1 MALNPNE
8 LFSSASVSALKRVEA
23 KTIQPKTFA
32 SGSGTLAQLTPV
44 TFNTLTGFWQV
55 WTDATAEV
63 TTITANATPNTGGTF
78 TLTVNGV
85 TTAAIAFDATA
96 AQVQT
101 ALEALANVQS
111 GDVTAVQT
119 TGTDLGDA
127 NAVVTLTWGGNFTGT
142 NPTISID
149 DTGLTGGSGDHAL
162 AEATAGVAAGETNKV
177 KGFIWPDA
185 VVLDS
190 DEEVIGNVLLEGK
203 VHYDDITLPAG
214 ETAANLKGALR
225 NGPRTE
231 GLIIQGL
238 DQVR

>member
-8 LFSSASVSALKRVEA
+8 LFSSSTVSPLLRVEA

-32 SGSGTLAQLTPV
+32 SGSGTLGQLTPV
-44 TFNTLTGFWQV
+44 VFNTSTNFWQV
-55 WTDATAEV
+55 WSDAVAEIS
-63 TTITANATPNTGGTF
+63 TITANATPNTGGTF
-78 TLTVNGV
+78 TLTVNGQE
-85 TTAAIAFDATA
+85 TAAIAFDATA
-96 AQVQT
+96 AVIQT
-101 ALEALANVQS
+101 ALEALSNVES
-111 GDVTAVQT
+111 GDVTAVAT

-142 NPTISID
+142 NPTIAID
-149 DTGLTGGSGDHAL
+149 DSSLTGGSGDHAL
-162 AEATAGVAAGETNKV
+162 AEATAGIAAADVNTI
-177 KGFIWPDA
+177 KGFVWPDA

-203 VHYDDITLPAG
+203 LHYDDIALPAG
-214 ETAANLKGALR
+214 EIAANLKGALR
-225 NGPRTE
+225 DGPRAL